1 MAAPIIR
8 RALLYGIHSPQFTTP
23 LSNKNT
29 VPGSSKKMLDK
40 SRGLNVDCIAYDLED
55 SVTPGKKTEAR
66 QNLRHLLEQPRAA
79 GIREQAVR
87 INSVESGLALDDLQ
101 EVVYKA
107 PSSSSHNTRIQ
118 KINRREAPQ
127 LTSAPPRSSN
137 PPTST
142 LSSSQNA
149 TPPPTSTSS
158 PTCSAK
164 PSHHDIPPPTPS
176 A

>member
-8 RALLYGIHSPQFTTP
+8 RALLYGIHSPQSTTP
-23 LSNKNT
+23 LSNKNI

-55 SVTPGKKTEAR
+55 SVTLGKKAEAR

-107 PSSSSHNTRIQ
+107 HFSSIYNTPNRESIPTKHPS
-118 KINRREAPQ
+118 
-127 LTSAPPRSSN
+127 
-137 PPTST
+137 
-142 LSSSQNA
+142 
-149 TPPPTSTSS
+149 
-158 PTCSAK
+158 
-164 PSHHDIPPPTPS
+164 
-176 A
+176 